1 MSWAVK
7 LVHQICKVFSTAPE
21 KFRFIQQL
29 ENMFSEV
36 TREVFEFSVAGGQQK
51 IVAHDF
57 THSWDKYMAACQQ
70 SSCNERFEITCL

>member
-1 MSWAVK
+1 MCEKDGYDMSWAVK

-36 TREVFEFSVAGGQQK
+36 TREVFEFSVAGG
-51 IVAHDF
+51 
-57 THSWDKYMAACQQ
+57 AAF
-70 SSCNERFEITCL
+70 RKFEFHFIKFLNLDSKK